1 MSLGLSDSFKREL
14 RKPKII
20 DFTPTPSSSNL
31 NSTLED
37 KLRTNNK
44 ISNSNKPHYS
54 NIQCPPPPCKI
65 KPKPKKLYLE
75 DKISGGKLEF
85 SLFKEEDLKLFRH
98 KVIRSQKDKKYVTL

>member
-44 ISNSNKPHYS
+44 ISNSNKRT
-54 NIQCPPPPCKI
+54 
-65 KPKPKKLYLE
+65 KKHMWNV
-75 DKISGGKLEF
+75 
-85 SLFKEEDLKLFRH
+85 KEKNG
-98 KVIRSQKDKKYVTL
+98 Y